1 MLKVNLRDDTENF
14 NYKYKD
20 LNEEET
26 LVKNL
31 IIKSDN
37 QVDSSSPL
45 PKHKITKKDI
55 MSSVMEQIKET
66 KRDDYT
72 EKLKSTSD
80 NEWFNEYQKQPITIN
95 NERVRDYLN
104 SYEDLEKL
112 IEFRKNKLTKGEVEP
127 ESKTLEINKLQSLDF
142 LKSSNIDKEEF
153 YSKVD
158 YKLREMMFYK
168 TNLNLLINNLKT
180 YGLLVYQYIA
190 FKYFLK
196 LNNTQIEKLT
206 PYRNI
211 ESLDNIAINYLTSK
225 LLDEYRK
232 EKLE

>member
-1 MLKVNLRDDTENF
+1 MNLRDDTENF
-14 NYKYKD
+14 NYKYKE

-31 IIKSDN
+31 IIESDS

-45 PKHKITKKDI
+45 PKHKITKNDI

-66 KRDDYT
+66 KRDDYSQ
-72 EKLKSTSD
+72 ELKSNPD

-95 NERVRDYLN
+95 KERVIDYLN

-112 IEFRKNKLTKGEVEP
+112 INFRKNKLLKGEIEP
-127 ESKTLEINKLQSLDF
+127 ESKTLEINKLQSLEF
-142 LKSSNIDKEEF
+142 LKSSNMDKEEF

-158 YKLREMMFYK
+158 YKLREMKFYQS
-168 TNLNLLINNLKT
+168 NLNLLIGNLKT

-196 LNNTQIEKLT
+196 LSDKQIEKLT
-206 PYRNI
+206 PYKNLDY
-211 ESLDNIAINYLTSK
+211 LDNIAINYLTNK
-225 LLDEYRK
+225 LVEEYRK
-232 EKLE
+232 ES